1 MPKHPDTAERSR
13 SFVHSSVWPLT
24 EIGSGVGGGGQG
36 SSSYLFKLHF
46 ICSTSLLIF
55 QLFSTPLIPCFL
67 LPFFLSLSSPFH
79 PPPPFLPFLPLS
91 TSLAPLVF
99 LCPPLIS
106 ISLPARYFL
115 LFLPGLLRH
124 FLLVS
129 PCPSF
134 VPSVVLLPFLFFVF
148 INSRQT
154 RRIFS
159 TLMLPCDVT
168 FASSVFSVDSAN
180 PDEGRKLLP
189 LLPCRRRT
197 MVITPL

>member
-1 MPKHPDTAERSR
+1 MASYRDWIGCGRGRAGLL
-13 SFVHSSVWPLT
+13 FLSVQAAFHL
-24 EIGSGVGGGGQG
+24 
-36 SSSYLFKLHF
+36 LHF
-46 ICSTSLLIF
+46 PPDLSTLLNSADP
-55 QLFSTPLIPCFL
+55 LFSS
-67 LPFFLSLSSPFH
+67 FFLSLSSPSH

-91 TSLAPLVF
+91 PSLEPLVF
-99 LCPPLIS
+99 VCPPLIS
-106 ISLPARYFL
+106 ISLPACYFL

>member
-1 MPKHPDTAERSR
+1 MASYRDCIGCGRGRAGLLFLSVQAAFHLLHFPPDLSTLLNSAD
-13 SFVHSSVWPLT
+13 PLF
-24 EIGSGVGGGGQG
+24 
-36 SSSYLFKLHF
+36 SSS
-46 ICSTSLLIF
+46 
-55 QLFSTPLIPCFL
+55 
-67 LPFFLSLSSPFH
+67 FLSFSFFSLSPSSPFSC
-79 PPPPFLPFLPLS
+79 PSYPSPLPSP
-91 TSLAPLVF
+91 PLVF